1 MAATYTDQTGKMQN
15 YFMGCYGIG
24 VTRTLA
30 MIYENSII
38 RKNDKFDGISLPV
51 NISPYLLYII
61 SKTDNEE
68 KIEKL

>member
-38 RKNDKFDGISLPV
+38 RKMV
-51 NISPYLLYII
+51 NLMVLVCLLTLVHIYYILFLKQI
-61 SKTDNEE
+61 MRK
-68 KIEKL
+68 K